1 MGITKTNTNS
11 SIIMTRIITGTIR
24 VNMFEVIIRYTVI
37 VHWML
42 LDIGS
47 GLVSYR
53 MILVTCKLTRLRG
66 VRYSMMDLDFCILL
80 EHLCHSSL
88 PLLLRCSRSA
98 YLFTQM
104 FARDE

>member
-37 VHWML
+37 VRRML

-47 GLVSYR
+47 GLVSYDLSNLQADPVEGSK
-53 MILVTCKLTRLRG
+53 ILDDGLGFLYTFGALV
-66 VRYSMMDLDFCILL
+66 S
-80 EHLCHSSL
+80 
-88 PLLLRCSRSA
+88 
-98 YLFTQM
+98 
-104 FARDE
+104 